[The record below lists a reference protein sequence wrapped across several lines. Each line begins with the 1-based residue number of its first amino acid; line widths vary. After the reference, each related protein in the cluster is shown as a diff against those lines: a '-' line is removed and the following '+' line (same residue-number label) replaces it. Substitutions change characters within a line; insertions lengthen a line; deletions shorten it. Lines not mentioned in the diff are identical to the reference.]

1 MSTASQSFESH
12 AKMVP
17 LYHYVATALLVVPT
31 GYFGWTLLE
40 DFTVPGLMLL
50 LFALGVNILG
60 FFTRAFP
67 LGVQDR
73 LIRLEERLRMQR
85 LLPPDLREQ
94 HETIA
99 TDHLIALRFAHD
111 DELEDLVRRILAGEL
126 NDRKSIKRAVK
137 NWRAD
142 HDRI

>member
-17 LYHYVATALLVVPT
+17 LYHYVGTALLVVPT

-40 DFTVPGLMLL
+40 EFSVPGLMLL
-50 LFALGVNILG
+50 LFALGVNVLG
-60 FFTRAFP
+60 VFVRTFP

-73 LIRLEERLRMQR
+73 VIRLEERLRMER

-94 HETIA
+94 SHAIA
-99 TDHLIALRFAHD
+99 TDHLIALRFADD
-111 DELEDLVRRILAGEL
+111 DELTDLVRRVLAGEL
-126 NDRKSIKRAVK
+126 TDRKSIKRAVK
-137 NWRAD
+137 KWRAD
-142 HDRI
+142 HQRI